1 VAAAE
6 LTQRNVCVTASFN
19 AAMNAPGRDP
29 MEQYYLE
36 IRGIHIGAVI
46 LSGSLFLI
54 RVTGH
59 NLLHAKWPMAS
70 PLRFLVWTVDTVL
83 LTAALML
90 MTIVRQYPFV
100 DSWLT
105 VKVVLLVAYIIIGWW
120 AFRANREQVRTAC
133 SVAAIAVFAFIIT
146 VARTHNPLGF
156 LSMF

>member
-1 VAAAE
+1 
-6 LTQRNVCVTASFN
+6 
-19 AAMNAPGRDP
+19 
-29 MEQYYLE
+29 MEQFYLE
-36 IRGIHIGAVI
+36 IRGVHIGAVI

-59 NLLHAKWPMAS
+59 NLMNAKWPMAS
-70 PLRFLVWTVDTVL
+70 PLRYLVWTVDTIL

-90 MTIVRQYPFV
+90 MTIVQQYPFV

-105 VKVVLLVAYIIIGWW
+105 VKVIMLIAYIVIGWW
-120 AFRANREQVRTAC
+120 AFRAARKQARIAC
-133 SVAAIAVFAFIIT
+133 SLAALAIFAFIIT